1 MRHTLIRRFTAE
13 TQRLRRRDTDG
24 EDPEERSVVIP
35 LAGYTLAAMKCSIGL
50 THGSSTRKKS
60 VQLLGKRILGSLNQ

>member
-13 TQRLRRRDTDG
+13 THRLRRRDTEG
-24 EDPEERSVVIP
+24 EDPDERSVVIP
-35 LAGYTLAAMKCSIGL
+35 LAGYTPAAMDFSNGL

-60 VQLLGKRILGSLNQ
+60 VQLLGKRILGTLNQ

>member
-1 MRHTLIRRFTAE
+1 MRHTLIRRFTVE
-13 TQRLRRRDTDG
+13 THRLRRKDTDN
-24 EDPEERSVVIP
+24 EDPEERSVVMP
-35 LAGYTLAAMKCSIGL
+35 LAGYTSGNGFSSGL